1 MVKRTLAACALLL
14 LAVPTLVGAAES
26 GPLRVD
32 VRRVRISLGFA
43 GQQVFFFGQAV
54 PGTERVVVVLEA
66 PPTGPVRLMEKGRVG
81 PFWLGVRQYRVKN
94 VPGLYRVHLS
104 CPSGNVLHPCQ
115 DDDPLDEVNKE
126 LASVGRMVGPEDLAL
141 RAKIEVLG
149 GEEDEAARRRL
160 LEGFWELERRR
171 GLYEVKRNGIRLN
184 PEGRYYCTCDLPA
197 GAPEGKYR
205 ATAFFLG
212 RGRVLA
218 VAEEGLFVGRSG
230 VIAWLSRLARHH
242 AALYGGM
249 TVLIALAA
257 GWLAGAVFRKET
269 RH

>member
-1 MVKRTLAACALLL
+1 MAKRTLAACVLALLALPL
-14 LAVPTLVGAAES
+14 LVSTAEG
-26 GPLRVD
+26 GPLQVD

-43 GQQVFFFGQAV
+43 GQQIFLFGQAV
-54 PGTERVVVVLEA
+54 PGTERVALVLEA
-66 PPTGPVRLMEKGRVG
+66 PPSSPVRLMEKGRVG
-81 PFWLGVRQYRVKN
+81 PFWLGVRQYRVED
-94 VPGLYRVHLS
+94 VPGLYRVHLG
-104 CPSGNVLHPCQ
+104 CPNGNVLHPCQ
-115 DDDPLDEVNKE
+115 DNDPLDEVNRE
-126 LASVGRMVGPEDLAL
+126 LGSVGRIVGPEDIAS

-149 GEEDEAARRRL
+149 GDVDEAARRRL
-160 LEGFWELERRR
+160 LDGFWELEQRR
-171 GLYEVKRNGIRLN
+171 GLYEVKRNSIRLN
-184 PEGRYYCTCDLPA
+184 EEGRYCCACELPA